1 VAARQTGGLRA
12 IPQAIGRGR
21 DKVVHAAR
29 RRFPTVAVTGMTGV
43 GKTELVEHL
52 SGHGSPQS
60 NDAGSAV
67 MEKRMQRGHRF
78 TGFRFRVVPGENAAT
93 RLGALDDVFHDHP
106 VDGVLHVVANGHA
119 TGRRA
124 AGTTGVAAV
133 TREDQLQ
140 RELDDWTVTAHRI
153 ASMAVRREHPIWLII
168 VVTKVDL
175 YPDSIDQVVRSYSPG
190 SGTPFGD
197 RLDELRALAGGARLA
212 IDVLPAC
219 SRLEG
224 DSRIDKKT
232 RDAYLDRLEMRMAQ
246 FSGHR

>member
-1 VAARQTGGLRA
+1 MVDVAGVDGLDRQDHQHVRRA
-12 IPQAIGRGR
+12 ELMVDHGPVADRGAEAQIAL
-21 DKVVHAAR
+21 DQR
-29 RRFPTVAVTGMTGV
+29 R
-43 GKTELVEHL
+43 
-52 SGHGSPQS
+52 Q
-60 NDAGSAV
+60 
-67 MEKRMQRGHRF
+67 RMQRGHRF

-124 AGTTGVAAV
+124 AGTTGVADV